1 MSPVPCFI
9 KGAQCVPMVACQP
22 GCPVC
27 SRCKENE
34 QAAER
39 AGDKKSTLSR
49 ALKGLPE
56 RGHMHLKKKYPSG
69 SPPCWPQP
77 ALTQPSTDAVQRG
90 PQARQGQASSRP
102 TAERERRE
110 GSQRHGLPPG
120 KLSPPQS
127 SVQSWN
133 TGSQGAGHVHGDPW
147 PHPLTLQVETPRPG
161 LGDARQLDLRG
172 QAA

>member
-56 RGHMHLKKKYPSG
+56 RGHMHLKKNTP
-69 SPPCWPQP
+69 
-77 ALTQPSTDAVQRG
+77 V
-90 PQARQGQASSRP
+90 
-102 TAERERRE
+102 
-110 GSQRHGLPPG
+110 GLPPAGPSPPSPSLQLMLYKGVPKPGRARPAPGRQQNASGG
-120 KLSPPQS
+120 KGLRGTGSLQGNSPPQS

-133 TGSQGAGHVHGDPW
+133 TGSQRAGHVHGDPW
-147 PHPLTLQVETPRPG
+147 PRPLTLQVETPRPG
-161 LGDARQLDLRG
+161 LGDARQLDLRS